1 MIASIPYTG
10 SPDFVSLEA
19 AAIQASIDHPRTYV
33 LVVAFGF
40 DSYRLHLHRSLPRD
54 ARSRVSNSGPL
65 RGCYFLSGKRRS
77 FTFRQIVA
85 DQQDWR

>member
-1 MIASIPYTG
+1 MITSIPYTG

-33 LVVAFGF
+33 LVVAVGF
-40 DSYRLHLHRSLPRD
+40 DSYHLHLHRNLPRD

-65 RGCYFLSGKRRS
+65 RCYFLSGKRRA

-85 DQQDWR
+85 DQRDWR